1 MFLVVYFF
9 FVDCLV
15 RGCLLVFVYYMY
27 YIYEDVII
35 ILYWGCFIVFV
46 REIIE
51 DLIFDC
57 NELNVGMIYLLLKD
71 KLNFKIFL

>member
-15 RGCLLVFVYYMY
+15 RGSLLVFVYYMY

-35 ILYWGCFIVFV
+35 ILYWECFIVFV

>member
-15 RGCLLVFVYYMY
+15 RGSLLVFVYYMY

-35 ILYWGCFIVFV
+35 ILYWECFIVIV
-46 REIIE
+46 REIID

-71 KLNFKIFL
+71 MLNFKIFL